1 MTTTHLKIIMKNQVL
16 TIIFFVSLVA
26 LSNGARA
33 EIDGFAEWN
42 VAGQSVPESPTS
54 TQVKQPRSTSPASVK
69 SSSVKPAL
77 TDAKSG
83 SKTEIKGN
91 SFDLSPVVRTR

>member
-1 MTTTHLKIIMKNQVL
+1 MKNQIL
-16 TIIFFVSLVA
+16 TIAFFVSIVA

-54 TQVKQPRSTSPASVK
+54 TQVKQPPSTSPALVK
-69 SSSVKPAL
+69 TSSVKPAL
-77 TDAKSG
+77 TNGRSG
-83 SKTEIKGN
+83 SKTKTKGN
-91 SFDLSPVVRTR
+91 SFDLAPVVRTR